1 LDGVIRFAE
10 MPGMYNPFEH
20 PRRVRG
26 QLVYPSL
33 DECWAIMAEIRQRVA
48 AKLESIDWSTDAP
61 LLRDGYVG
69 HMVLQHEYQHNETM
83 LQTLQLKKGAPYPA
97 PRARQ
102 FEPVSAPRDE
112 MVLFSAATV

>member
-1 LDGVIRFAE
+1 TQHDPLMSPILWDMGHIAHFEELWLTQNLDGVIRFAE

-69 HMVLQHEYQHNETM
+69 HMVLQHEYQHN
-83 LQTLQLKKGAPYPA
+83 
-97 PRARQ
+97 
-102 FEPVSAPRDE
+102 
-112 MVLFSAATV
+112 